1 MNRFYLLSLS
11 GWVVAAVVVV
21 CGAGVSQD
29 LRCRSLTV
37 EDESGRDRI
46 RLRLERGMP
55 RVELLRPDGKPDI
68 TLESYESGSGL
79 NVRSYSP
86 DSRVSI
92 YSAPAGQF
100 IITKSGKYPARSV
113 VGKELP
119 SDPRD

>member
-1 MNRFYLLSLS
+1 MKRFYLLSLS

-68 TLESYESGSGL
+68 TLESYEAGSGL

-86 DSRVSI
+86 DTHFSVYCSSI
-92 YSAPAGQF
+92 GPVLV
-100 IITKSGKYPARSV
+100 TKNGKYPLRQIRGEEVTA
-113 VGKELP
+113 
-119 SDPRD
+119 PRD